1 MEIKQIDTNF
11 FISDATNI
19 GIVETKNGFAIID
32 AGIDKD
38 KGKKI
43 KKIIEEKGIKPTYLI
58 LTHHHAD
65 HTGGAR
71 FLKEYFN
78 LKVIS
83 SKIEKVFIE
92 NPILEP
98 IYLSLGA
105 NPKKTFLSKWIKAE
119 EVSVDFDEFSLE
131 IPKDI
136 QLLDL
141 SGHSIGM
148 LGVKAKN
155 FIYASDSF
163 FSKEILDKYI
173 IPYFHNFDK
182 FLEKLEFLK
191 NLDFDYILPSHG
203 NLLTKMESI
212 DVINYNIKRLNEI
225 RENVLDILKE
235 PKTVCEILKD
245 LNLPMHDEVVYTLIE
260 SSVIAL
266 LQSLESQNLV
276 KTEVKESTLLYQK
289 TN

>member
-1 MEIKQIDTNF
+1 MEIQQIDTNF

-19 GIVETKNGFAIID
+19 GIVETNNGFAVID
-32 AGIDKD
+32 AGIDRD

-43 KKIIEEKGIKPTYLI
+43 KKIIEEKGIKPKYLI

-83 SKIEKVFIE
+83 SKVEKVFIE
-92 NPILEP
+92 NPMLEP

-105 NPKKTFLSKWIKAE
+105 NPKKAFLSKWIKAE
-119 EVSVDFDEFSLE
+119 EVSVDFDESSLE
-131 IPKDI
+131 IPTEI
-136 QLLDL
+136 QLLSL

-148 LGVKAKN
+148 LGVKVKN

-212 DVINYNIKRLNEI
+212 DVIDYNIKRLNEI
-225 RENVLDILKE
+225 KENLLDILKE

-245 LNLPMHDEVVYTLIE
+245 LKLPIHDEVVYTLIE
-260 SSVIAL
+260 SSIIAL
-266 LQSLESQNLV
+266 LQSLESQNLI